1 MHDTANQIAK
11 KFFQLYWSSNFD
23 TIVELGS
30 YDVNGSLRPL
40 QPSGCT
46 YIGLDIEPGPSV
58 DIVIDDP
65 SKLPL
70 PDGYCDCVVA
80 SSVLEHDRFFWE
92 SFLEL
97 CRITKPGGF
106 IYINCP
112 SNGDVHRY
120 PADYWRFYPDA
131 GRGLVDWAKKKSVDV
146 ALVESFV
153 ADRMNDQWNDFVAVF
168 QRGEAL
174 HRDDLSLLSNHFKC
188 TNVHRFDRSDISHAE
203 TSTQDRRL
211 LDIARSE
218 RALLKGTTDN
228 MTSSERID
236 SANSNSAEVDRK
248 LDEIKHLQHFLG
260 AALDREFPV
269 VRSLL
274 DKLDTASQS
283 SRLHL
288 MMQEVIQGVAETN
301 KIHADTRDLAQ
312 HHFNLLAHRCDL
324 TIGDNEHLKKMLVEL
339 TAKLASTEK
348 ELAVT
353 AEQLLQSNSNFLA
366 SQERCDDLE
375 KVCVHAQIENG
386 KLLGQIT
393 TLNLQIHTQVAQ
405 IDKLQMAE
413 HLFASVTTELGTLR
427 QQEEHRRSGIFNRI
441 FTARDS
447 R

>member
-1 MHDTANQIAK
+1 MHDTAYQIAN
-11 KFFQLYWSSNFD
+11 KFFQLYWSPNFE

-40 QPSGCT
+40 QPIGCK
-46 YIGLDIEPGPSV
+46 YVGLDIESGPSV
-58 DIVIDDP
+58 DVVIKDP

-131 GRGLVDWAKKKSVDV
+131 GRGLVDWAKKKSVDIT
-146 ALVESFV
+146 LVESFI
-153 ADRMNDQWNDFVAVF
+153 ADRVGDQWNDFVAVF
-168 QRGEAL
+168 QLGEAS
-174 HRDDLSLLSNHFKC
+174 HRDDQNLLCNHFRC
-188 TNVHRFDRSDISHAE
+188 TNVHRFDRSDISHVE

-211 LDIARSE
+211 LDAARSE
-218 RALLKGTTDN
+218 LFLANEARLKC
-228 MTSSERID
+228 ID
-236 SANSNSAEVDRK
+236 PVISNFTEIDHK

-274 DKLDTASQS
+274 DKLNLETPPSTLDLA
-283 SRLHL
+283 L
-288 MMQEVIQGVAETN
+288 QEVIQGITESN
-301 KIHADTRDLAQ
+301 KIHTDTRDIAQ
-312 HHFNLLAHRCDL
+312 HHFNLLAQRSDL
-324 TIGDNEHLKKMLVEL
+324 SIDENNQLKHALAELVP
-339 TAKLASTEK
+339 KLASAEK

-353 AEQLLQSNSNFLA
+353 TAQLLQTNTTVLI
-366 SQERCDDLE
+366 SQERCDELE
-375 KVCVHAQIENG
+375 KSCVHTQIENG

-393 TLNLQIHTQVAQ
+393 ALSLQVHTQAEQ
-405 IDKLQMAE
+405 IEQLKKAE
-413 HLFASVTTELGTLR
+413 QLLASATTELEILR
-427 QQEEHRRSGIFNRI
+427 QQEEYRRSSLFNRI
-441 FTARDS
+441 FIERGS